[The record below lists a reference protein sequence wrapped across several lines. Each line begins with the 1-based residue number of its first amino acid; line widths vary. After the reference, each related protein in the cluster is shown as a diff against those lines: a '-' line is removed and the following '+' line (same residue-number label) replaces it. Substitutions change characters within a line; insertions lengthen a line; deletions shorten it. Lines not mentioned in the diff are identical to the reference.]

1 MDADERGWG
10 GIGIREGPNPL
21 PTEQGIAAT
30 PSFFCVHLRLN
41 PLRASAVPKLPFCKT
56 SGKSAPCQL
65 VFVVMNRT
73 QHCNE
78 LRPEH
83 AGQTV
88 TLVGWVHSRRDL
100 GGVLFIDLRDRE
112 GRTQTVF
119 DPADLPNEVFETA
132 THLHSE
138 SVIQL
143 TGQVR
148 LRPTGTENA
157 KIPTGRIEVL
167 VKEMVVLNN
176 AAILPF
182 PVDDPEVASKVNEEL
197 RLQYRYLDLRRPE
210 MMRNLRLRSKVAIA
224 TRSFMDDQGFL
235 EIETPTLFKSTP
247 EGAREFLVPNRR
259 EAGTFYALPQS
270 PQQFKQI
277 LMVSGVERYFQLAR
291 CYRDEDLRADRQP
304 EFTQVDIEMSFIDR
318 EDIYA
323 LIEGLLKRVWK
334 TALNMDIATPFRRIS
349 FEEALNRWGIDK
361 PDTRFGMELVDMT
374 EDFRSSTFKVFSG
387 AVANGGVVK
396 ALNAKGLAGATQGQ
410 LETMTD
416 YAKSFG
422 AKGLAFIKVE
432 NGEWKSPIVKFFSEA
447 EKAALTTKLNIEQ
460 GDLILFAADQWL
472 NACEILGKIRLYC
485 ADVLKTQGKLVI
497 DPTQFNFLWVVEFPL
512 LGFDREMNRWYSS
525 HHPFTAPV
533 ADDIP
538 LLKADPKKVR
548 GQHYDIVVNGVELGG
563 GSIRIHQPDVQKTIF
578 EEVLQISPEETQSR
592 FGYMLEAFKYG
603 APPHGGIALGF
614 DRLCAILCGTTSI
627 RDVIAFP
634 KTAKGVCLMTESP
647 SPVTARQLRD
657 LHIEVKAAPKKDQP
671 GAPDQA

>member
-1 MDADERGWG
+1 M
-10 GIGIREGPNPL
+10 
-21 PTEQGIAAT
+21 
-30 PSFFCVHLRLN
+30 
-41 PLRASAVPKLPFCKT
+41 K
-56 SGKSAPCQL
+56 
-65 VFVVMNRT
+65 RT
-73 QHCNE
+73 HHCNA

-88 TLVGWVHSRRDL
+88 TLTGWCHSRRDL

-119 DPADLPNEVFETA
+119 DPQDLAKEVFDTA
-132 THLHSE
+132 THLHAE
-138 SVIQL
+138 SVIEI
-143 TGQVR
+143 TGKVR
-148 LRPTGTENA
+148 VRPAGTNND
-157 KIPTGRIEVL
+157 KIPTGQVEVL
-167 VKEMVVLNN
+167 VKELRVLNH
-176 AAILPF
+176 AAVLPF
-182 PVDDPEVASKVNEEL
+182 PVDDPEVANKVNEEL

-210 MMRNLRLRSKVAIA
+210 MARNLRVRSKVATA
-224 TRSFMDDQGFL
+224 TRVFMDEQGFL
-235 EIETPTLFKSTP
+235 EVETPTLFKSTP

-259 EAGTFYALPQS
+259 DPGTFYALPQS

-304 EFTQVDIEMSFIDR
+304 EFTQVDIEMSFIER

-334 TALNMDIATPFRRIS
+334 TALNLDIPTPFKRIS
-349 FEEALNRWGIDK
+349 FEEALNRYGIDK
-361 PDTRFGMELVDMT
+361 PDTRFGMELVDFT
-374 EDFRSSTFKVFSG
+374 EDFRASTFKVFSG
-387 AVANGGVVK
+387 AIANGGVVK
-396 ALNAKGLAGATQGQ
+396 AMNAKGMAGATQGQ
-410 LETMTD
+410 IETMTE

-422 AKGLAFIKVE
+422 AKGLAYIKVE
-432 NGEWKSPIVKFFSEA
+432 NGDWKSPIVKFFSEA
-447 EKAALTTKLNIEQ
+447 EKTALKTKLAIEE

-497 DPTQFNFLWVVEFPL
+497 PADQFNFLWVIEFPL
-512 LGFDREMNRWYSS
+512 LGFDRELNRWYSS

-538 LLKADPKKVR
+538 LLKTDPKKVR

-578 EEVLQISPEETQSR
+578 EELLQIPPDETQLR

-614 DRLCAILCGTTSI
+614 DRLIAILCGTPSI

-634 KTAKGVCLMTESP
+634 KTAKGVCLMTDSP
-647 SPVTARQLRD
+647 SAVSARQLRD
-657 LHIEVKAAPKKDQP
+657 LHIEVKAAVKKE
-671 GAPDQA
+671 